1 MANRLKFRIRRG
13 DTVLVLAGKDKGRKG
28 RVTKALP
35 ERNRVMVEGVNM
47 IRRHVKSTAEQPGR
61 IMEREAALHIS
72 NVAFWDAERE
82 CRVKIGWEILDDGS
96 KVRVDRKTGHQ
107 IDNL

>member
-28 RVTKALP
+28 RVTQVLP
-35 ERNRVMVEGVNM
+35 DRRRVLVEGMNM

-61 IMEREAALHIS
+61 IMEREAALDIS
-72 NVAFWDAERE
+72 NVAFWDSERE
-82 CRVKIGWEILDDGS
+82 CRVKIGWKILEDGS
-96 KVRVDRKTGHQ
+96 KVRVDRKTGEQ
-107 IDNL
+107 IDNN